1 DAKKDDLQ
9 LQPAA
14 EDEDSRPRRSRP
26 HASVPSLGVCHRRAA
41 ARRPNLKRAARE
53 EIDGRL
59 GGAGHGVHFLDA
71 CFLCRKPLAG
81 NRDIF
86 MYRGDTAFCSDDC
99 RSAQMA
105 ADEAAER
112 KALTHGARPTREA
125 AEAPQQ
131 EHRGKVRTG
140 SILAL

>member
-1 DAKKDDLQ
+1 M
-9 LQPAA
+9 
-14 EDEDSRPRRSRP
+14 
-26 HASVPSLGVCHRRAA
+26 
-41 ARRPNLKRAARE
+41 
-53 EIDGRL
+53 
-59 GGAGHGVHFLDA
+59 GGAGHFLDA

-86 MYRGDTAFCSDDC
+86 MYRGDTAFCSDEC

-112 KALTHGARPTREA
+112 KAVTHHGALPA
-125 AEAPQQ
+125 APQAQQ
-131 EHRGKVRTG
+131 EQRGKVRAG

>member
-1 DAKKDDLQ
+1 M
-9 LQPAA
+9 
-14 EDEDSRPRRSRP
+14 
-26 HASVPSLGVCHRRAA
+26 
-41 ARRPNLKRAARE
+41 
-53 EIDGRL
+53 
-59 GGAGHGVHFLDA
+59 GGAGHFLDA

-86 MYRGDTAFCSDDC
+86 MYRGDTAFCSDEC

-112 KALTHGARPTREA
+112 KAVTHHGALPAARREGPQA
-125 AEAPQQ
+125 QQ
-131 EHRGKVRTG
+131 EQRGKVRAG

>member
-1 DAKKDDLQ
+1 M
-9 LQPAA
+9 
-14 EDEDSRPRRSRP
+14 
-26 HASVPSLGVCHRRAA
+26 
-41 ARRPNLKRAARE
+41 
-53 EIDGRL
+53 
-59 GGAGHGVHFLDA
+59 GGAGHFLDA

-86 MYRGDTAFCSDDC
+86 MYRGDTAFCSEDC

-112 KALTHGARPTREA
+112 TAVTHGALPLPATA
-125 AEAPQQ
+125 AEGPPQPEQ
-131 EHRGKVRTG
+131 HGKVGRPG

>member
-1 DAKKDDLQ
+1 M
-9 LQPAA
+9 
-14 EDEDSRPRRSRP
+14 
-26 HASVPSLGVCHRRAA
+26 
-41 ARRPNLKRAARE
+41 
-53 EIDGRL
+53 

-99 RSAQMA
+99 RSAQIA

-112 KALTHGARPTREA
+112 KALTHGALPAREA
-125 AEAPQQ
+125 AEGPQQ

>member
-1 DAKKDDLQ
+1 M
-9 LQPAA
+9 
-14 EDEDSRPRRSRP
+14 
-26 HASVPSLGVCHRRAA
+26 
-41 ARRPNLKRAARE
+41 
-53 EIDGRL
+53 
-59 GGAGHGVHFLDA
+59 GGAGHFLDA

-112 KALTHGARPTREA
+112 KALTHGALPAARREA
-125 AEAPQQ
+125 AAAAEGPPQEQ
-131 EHRGKVRTG
+131 RGKVRPG